1 MRSPLFVDIGAGEG
15 VGEVVGCAL
24 LHHDYHDNDNDD
36 NDGNYD
42 NDDNNDNDDNDD
54 NDDDDPIYD
63 SDDLYHLVSRHS
75 HRSVS
80 LVVPSSS
87 PDVIFVTS

>member
-24 LHHDYHDNDNDD
+24 LHHDYHDNDDDD
-36 NDGNYD
+36 NYD
-42 NDDNNDNDDNDD
+42 SDD
-54 NDDDDPIYD
+54 NDDDNDLIYD
-63 SDDLYHLVSRHS
+63 SDDLHHLVSRHS

-80 LVVPSSS
+80 LVVSSSS
-87 PDVIFVTS
+87 PVFQ

>member
-24 LHHDYHDNDNDD
+24 LHHDYHDN
-36 NDGNYD
+36 GWH
-42 NDDNNDNDDNDD
+42 DNDDNDD
-54 NDDDDPIYD
+54 NDDDDPIYG

-87 PDVIFVTS
+87 PDVSQ